1 MLRRQLKLLDK
12 NFGLKLIKKKG
23 KISIW
28 YLKFTNIEKSNQ
40 IAQFATVLISS
51 ETYVSHNINNIDLIV
66 TLN

>member
-12 NFGLKLIKKKG
+12 NFGLKLIKEKG

-40 IAQFATVLISS
+40 IA
-51 ETYVSHNINNIDLIV
+51 
-66 TLN
+66 